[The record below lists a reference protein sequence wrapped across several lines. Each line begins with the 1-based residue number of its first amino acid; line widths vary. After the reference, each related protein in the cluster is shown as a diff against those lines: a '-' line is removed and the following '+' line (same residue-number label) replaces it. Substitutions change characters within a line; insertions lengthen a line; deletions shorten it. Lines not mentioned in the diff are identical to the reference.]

1 MAQGPKQ
8 APTQHSAHGPAHSP
22 TCGHDHAGARLK
34 APQPG
39 VGHHHHAPST
49 PHPAQAVPW
58 SLLRMGLAAR
68 LGGSLL
74 IVTALWIFI
83 LATLRPL

>member
-1 MAQGPKQ
+1 M
-8 APTQHSAHGPAHSP
+8 AHGSTPLGP
-22 TCGHDHAGARLK
+22 THPHACGHDHAGTHLR

-39 VGHHHHAPST
+39 AGHHHAPST
-49 PHPAQAVPW
+49 PHPAQAAPW

-74 IVTALWIFI
+74 IVVALWIFT
-83 LATLRPL
+83 LAAMRPL

>member
-1 MAQGPKQ
+1 MAKGSSQPH
-8 APTQHSAHGPAHSP
+8 A
-22 TCGHDHAGARLK
+22 CGHDHAETHLR

-39 VGHHHHAPST
+39 AGHHHAPSM
-49 PHPAQAVPW
+49 PHPAQATPW

-74 IVTALWIFI
+74 IAAALWIFT

>member
-1 MAQGPKQ
+1 M
-8 APTQHSAHGPAHSP
+8 AHGSTPLGSTHPHA
-22 TCGHDHAGARLK
+22 CGHDHAGTHLR

-39 VGHHHHAPST
+39 AGHHHAPST
-49 PHPAQAVPW
+49 PHPAPAAPW

-74 IVTALWIFI
+74 IVVALWIFT
-83 LATLRPL
+83 LAAMRPL

>member
-1 MAQGPKQ
+1 MAQGP
-8 APTQHSAHGPAHSP
+8 TQHSTHGAAHAHA
-22 TCGHDHAGARLK
+22 CGHDHAGARLK
-34 APQPG
+34 ASPPG

-74 IVTALWIFI
+74 IVAALWIVV
-83 LATLRPL
+83 LAALRLL

>member
-1 MAQGPKQ
+1 MAKG
-8 APTQHSAHGPAHSP
+8 SP
-22 TCGHDHAGARLK
+22 QPHACGHDHAEAHLR

-39 VGHHHHAPST
+39 AGHHHAPSM
-49 PHPAQAVPW
+49 PHPAQATPW

-74 IVTALWIFI
+74 IAAALWIFT